1 MRQLLSFLV
10 LSLILPMLLA
20 QEPSKESGDSAYH
33 PDPLSGMYS
42 FLREGEFVEVDF
54 EEGNRLTG
62 FISRFGDLDS
72 DRGAFLDHTFSKG
85 EYSGETLS
93 FTTNPVH
100 GVWFEFKGKV
110 STDKAKQPGSEGYA
124 LIHGTLIQYVE
135 DSNKKTSAKS
145 TEVTFKSF
153 PHDMTAPQP

>member
-1 MRQLLSFLV
+1 MRRLLSLLVFL
-10 LSLILPMLLA
+10 LIASMLLA
-20 QEPSKESGDSAYH
+20 QTPPKTAGDSTYH

-42 FLREGEFVEVDF
+42 FLREGEFIEVDF

-72 DRGAFLDHTFSKG
+72 DRGAFLDHSFSKG
-85 EYSGETLS
+85 EYTGEKLS
-93 FTTNPVH
+93 FTTTAVH

-110 STDKAKQPGSEGYA
+110 SADKTKQPGTEGYA
-124 LIHGTLIQYVE
+124 VIHGTLTQYTE

-153 PHDMTAPQP
+153 PHDMTAP

>member
-1 MRQLLSFLV
+1 MRRLS
-10 LSLILPMLLA
+10 SLIPFLLIASMVIA
-20 QEPSKESGDSAYH
+20 QAPPKTSGDSTYH

-42 FLREGEFVEVDF
+42 FVREGEFVEVDF

-72 DRGAFLDHTFSKG
+72 DRGAFLDHTFTKG
-85 EYSGETLS
+85 EHDGEKLS
-93 FTTNPVH
+93 FTTNSVH

-110 STDKAKQPGSEGYA
+110 STDKTKQPGAEGYA
-124 LIHGTLIQYVE
+124 LIHGTLTQHTE

-153 PHDMTAPQP
+153 PHDMTTP

>member
-1 MRQLLSFLV
+1 MRRLLSFLSF
-10 LSLILPMLLA
+10 LLIASMVTA
-20 QEPSKESGDSAYH
+20 QAPPKTSADSTYH

-42 FLREGEFVEVDF
+42 FVREGEFVEVDF

-72 DRGAFLDHTFSKG
+72 DRGAFLDHTFTKG
-85 EYSGETLS
+85 EYAGEKLS
-93 FTTNPVH
+93 FTTNSVH

-110 STDKAKQPGSEGYA
+110 STDKTKQPGAEGYA
-124 LIHGTLIQYVE
+124 VIHGTLTQYTE
-135 DSNKKTSAKS
+135 DSKKKTSAKS

-153 PHDMTAPQP
+153 PHDMTTPN

>member
-1 MRQLLSFLV
+1 MPRLLSFL
-10 LSLILPMLLA
+10 LSLLITSILLA
-20 QEPSKESGDSAYH
+20 QEPPKATGEQPYH

-42 FLREGEFVEVDF
+42 FLREGEFVEIDF

-72 DRGAFLDHTFSKG
+72 DRGAFLDHTFAKG
-85 EYSGETLS
+85 EYAGEKLS
-93 FTTNPVH
+93 FTTKPVH

-110 STDKAKQPGSEGYA
+110 STDNTKQPGAEGYA
-124 LIHGTLIQYVE
+124 LIRGTLIQYSE
-135 DSNKKTSAKS
+135 DNNKKTSAKS

-153 PHDMTAPQP
+153 PHDMTTP

>member
-1 MRQLLSFLV
+1 MRRLSSVLPFLLIASMV
-10 LSLILPMLLA
+10 LA
-20 QEPSKESGDSAYH
+20 QAPPKTSGDSTYH

-42 FLREGEFVEVDF
+42 FLREGEFVEIDF
-54 EEGNRLTG
+54 EEGTRLTG

-85 EYSGETLS
+85 DYAGEKLS
-93 FTTNPVH
+93 FTTNSVH

-110 STDKAKQPGSEGYA
+110 STDKTKQPGAEGYA
-124 LIHGTLIQYVE
+124 VIHGTLTQYNE
-135 DSNKKTSAKS
+135 DSNKKTSSKS

-153 PHDMTAPQP
+153 PHDMTTP

>member
-1 MRQLLSFLV
+1 MRRLSSLLPFL
-10 LSLILPMLLA
+10 LIASMLIA
-20 QEPSKESGDSAYH
+20 QAPPKTSGDSTYH

-62 FISRFGDLDS
+62 IISRFGDLDS
-72 DRGAFLDHTFSKG
+72 DRGAFLDHTFTKG
-85 EYSGETLS
+85 EHAGDQLS
-93 FTTNPVH
+93 FTTNSVH
-100 GVWFEFKGKV
+100 GVWFDFKGKV
-110 STDKAKQPGSEGYA
+110 STDKTKQPGAEGYA
-124 LIHGTLIQYVE
+124 LIHGTLTQYTE

-153 PHDMTAPQP
+153 PHDMTTP

>member
-1 MRQLLSFLV
+1 MRRLFSLLPFL
-10 LSLILPMLLA
+10 LIASMVIA
-20 QEPSKESGDSAYH
+20 QEPPKTSGDSAYH

-72 DRGAFLDHTFSKG
+72 DRGAFLDHTFTKG
-85 EYSGETLS
+85 EYTGDQLS
-93 FTTNPVH
+93 FTTNSVH
-100 GVWFEFKGKV
+100 GVRFDFKGKV
-110 STDKAKQPGSEGYA
+110 STDKTKQPGAEGYA
-124 LIHGTLIQYVE
+124 LIHGTLTQYTE

-153 PHDMTAPQP
+153 PHDMTTP

>member
-1 MRQLLSFLV
+1 MRRSLSFIPFLLIASMLV
-10 LSLILPMLLA
+10 A
-20 QEPSKESGDSAYH
+20 QEPPKTTGASAYH

-42 FLREGEFVEVDF
+42 FLREGEFVEIDF

-62 FISRFGDLDS
+62 FISRYGDLDS

-85 EYSGETLS
+85 EYAGDKLS
-93 FTTNPVH
+93 FTTKPVH

-110 STDKAKQPGSEGYA
+110 STDKTKQPGAEGYA
-124 LIHGTLIQYVE
+124 LIHGTLIQYSE
-135 DSNKKTSAKS
+135 DNSKKTSAKS

-153 PHDMTAPQP
+153 PHDMTAP

>member
-1 MRQLLSFLV
+1 MRRLLSFLPF
-10 LSLILPMLLA
+10 LLIASMVFA
-20 QEPSKESGDSAYH
+20 QAPPKTSGDSAYH

-42 FLREGEFVEVDF
+42 FLREGEFVEIDF

-72 DRGAFLDHTFSKG
+72 DRGAFLDHTFTKG
-85 EYSGETLS
+85 EHAGEKVT
-93 FTTNPVH
+93 FTTNAVH
-100 GVWFEFKGKV
+100 GVWFEFKGKI
-110 STDKAKQPGSEGYA
+110 STDKAKQPGAEGYA
-124 LIHGTLIQYVE
+124 VIHGTLIQYSE

-153 PHDMTAPQP
+153 PHDMTTP